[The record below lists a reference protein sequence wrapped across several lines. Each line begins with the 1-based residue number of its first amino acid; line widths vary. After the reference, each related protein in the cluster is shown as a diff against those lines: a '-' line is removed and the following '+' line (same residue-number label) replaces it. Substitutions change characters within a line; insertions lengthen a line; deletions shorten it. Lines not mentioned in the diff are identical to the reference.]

1 MVPARTS
8 ALLVT
13 AIFSLRLKKTST
25 YTAVRICEASSL
37 CEELRRPPGGRAQ
50 QALYFLGSEDQQDR
64 VDECGLSHTG
74 AAGDDR
80 YPTGQGSL
88 QCLSLAW
95 GESLSSLLLAPG
107 DVSFAKERKTASVI
121 DPGTPRSAK
130 IWSSEDATFSPPR
143 AMSANSVRY
152 RQERP
157 VDESEVRAML
167 EIWSKLLRR

>member
-50 QALYFLGSEDQQDR
+50 QALYSLGSEDQQDR
-64 VDECGLSHTG
+64 VDECGLTHAG

-80 YPTGQGSL
+80 YPTGQRGL
-88 QCLSLAW
+88 QCLLLARSQ
-95 GESLSSLLLAPG
+95 SLSSLLLAPG
-107 DVSFAKERKTASVI
+107 DCLFEVDLRVGNAGSGQ
-121 DPGTPRSAK
+121 PLHLRS
-130 IWSSEDATFSPPR
+130 DAVLRFPQ
-143 AMSANSVRY
+143 V
-152 RQERP
+152 RQEDQRFAVALFQQEKPIGQHP
-157 VDESEVRAML
+157 VSYTHL
-167 EIWSKLLRR
+167 TL